1 MKILG
6 IDYGL
11 AKIGLA
17 LADDGLKLAVP
28 FKIIEERNLTK
39 QIELVSGVIRS
50 ELVDLVVVGWPLSLS
65 GQVTAQTQETKIFID
80 KLAAQGF
87 QVEREDERLSS
98 RAAQKLGII
107 KDDAVAAMQILQTYL
122 DRL

>member
-39 QIELVSGVIRS
+39 QI
-50 ELVDLVVVGWPLSLS
+50 DW
-65 GQVTAQTQETKIFID
+65 F
-80 KLAAQGF
+80 
-87 QVEREDERLSS
+87 RE
-98 RAAQKLGII
+98 
-107 KDDAVAAMQILQTYL
+107 
-122 DRL
+122 